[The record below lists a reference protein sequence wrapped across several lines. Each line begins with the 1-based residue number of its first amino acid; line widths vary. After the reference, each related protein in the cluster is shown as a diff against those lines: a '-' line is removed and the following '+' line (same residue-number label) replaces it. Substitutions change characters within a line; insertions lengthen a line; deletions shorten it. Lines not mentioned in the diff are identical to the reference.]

1 MYHCYLL
8 HFPLSTA
15 LLGAK
20 IAFLRLWFDSGHQKS
35 SEVFLPTGQTVKGC
49 RGARKHGVEASVDR
63 IKHTL
68 YSLSGECTAA
78 TRRAGRGASVAC
90 NGSAK
95 QVGAVKHSN
104 VGPRGRG
111 AAPASA
117 HVCGLP
123 GADRHPL
130 TFTGTR
136 HILYT
141 AVLPNTHFHVSER
154 GGKELD
160 VF

>member
-1 MYHCYLL
+1 M
-8 HFPLSTA
+8 
-15 LLGAK
+15 
-20 IAFLRLWFDSGHQKS
+20 
-35 SEVFLPTGQTVKGC
+35 
-49 RGARKHGVEASVDR
+49 DR

-68 YSLSGECTAA
+68 YSLSGECTAV

-90 NGSAK
+90 NRSAK
-95 QVGAVKHSN
+95 QVGALSTAT
-104 VGPRGRG
+104 RGRG
-111 AAPASA
+111 ATPASA

-154 GGKELD
+154 GGKEELD
-160 VF
+160 VL